1 MARFS
6 RIEVANVMKSTGLVP
21 LFFHDDIEVAKKV
34 TKACYDGGARLLEF
48 TSRGDFSHEV
58 FGALSKY
65 CNQELPEMVLGV
77 G

>member
-34 TKACYDGGARLLEF
+34 TNVAKAI
-48 TSRGDFSHEV
+48 
-58 FGALSKY
+58 
-65 CNQELPEMVLGV
+65 
-77 G
+77 